1 MPNMI
6 GVAMENTYNLIDDFV
21 RRSQFMQWGDERIMA
36 AAKQVVDAEYYRDR
50 GISFGSLH
58 KLLVHM
64 MGAQWIW
71 LERWK
76 GNSPPKLLG
85 AEDYPTRDGID
96 KYWPGLHR
104 DFITFI
110 QAQWEPDIHR
120 PIQYKNSRGQEFI
133 MRLSELIYHA
143 LDHGTYHRGQANTL
157 IKLAGG
163 TPVSV
168 NYFEYSLLCQA
179 SGTRNRIE

>member
-1 MPNMI
+1 MKT
-6 GVAMENTYNLIDDFV
+6 TYQLVDDFV
-21 RRSQFMQWGDERIMA
+21 QRTQFMQWGDERIMEA
-36 AAKQVVDAEYYRDR
+36 ARQVDEAEYYRDR

-76 GNSPPKLLG
+76 GNRPTKLPD
-85 AEDYPTRDGID
+85 AEDYPTRDAID
-96 KYWPGLHR
+96 KYWPELHR

-110 QAQWEPDIHR
+110 RAQSEQGIHR
-120 PIQYKNSRGQEFI
+120 TIQYKNSRGQEFI
-133 MRLSELIYHA
+133 LPLSELICHA

-157 IKLAGG
+157 IKLSGG
-163 TPVSV
+163 KPVSV
-168 NYFEYSLLCQA
+168 NYFEYSLQRQA
-179 SGTRNRIE
+179 SPAGHHMV